1 MYIYLVLNQK
11 KIFPL
16 DWRATSA
23 TQHLTLTRSSQTYI
37 DNPTT
42 VIIYFLKK
50 DSKPPVKFSKVSI
63 KKKKYLS
70 CHLVIL
76 LPDLQ
81 GRAINILKKEFKSKQ
96 ELSQIKQKIKGTD
109 KEIYEFL
116 S

>member
-23 TQHLTLTRSSQTYI
+23 TQQLTLTRPSQTYI

-42 VIIYFLKK
+42 VVIYFLKK

-63 KKKKYLS
+63 KKKKIPILS
-70 CHLVIL
+70 FGNFIT
-76 LPDLQ
+76 
-81 GRAINILKKEFKSKQ
+81 RSARKSHKHIEKRIQKQ
-96 ELSQIKQKIKGTD
+96 TRIMTD
-109 KEIYEFL
+109 
-116 S
+116 